1 VPEGL
6 RVIEEERGE
15 GDRAKGNRAK
25 GDRPGLATASK
36 DS

>member
-1 VPEGL
+1 M
-6 RVIEEERGE
+6 EEERGE

-25 GDRPGLATASK
+25 GNRPGLATTSE